1 MTLKSIGRIALI
13 LTVLSFGFSDNDAY
27 AKEIEWQSFAV
38 GMARGK
44 SENKKIFLHFYAE
57 WCATCKVM
65 KEKTF
70 KDPGVI
76 ASLNENYIPVK
87 VDVDKDKDTSAIFKV
102 QLLPDTWF
110 IAENTKIIGH
120 RPGYIPPGQLKAI
133 LKMLL
138 DEGTE
143 Q

>member
-1 MTLKSIGRIALI
+1 MTLENAGRIALI
-13 LTVLSFGFSDNDAY
+13 LTILSLGLSDNSTFAND
-27 AKEIEWQSFAV
+27 IQWQSFAV
-38 GMARGK
+38 GMARSK
-44 SENKKIFLHFYAE
+44 SENKKVFLHFYAE